1 MQGLVTVFGGTG
13 FIGRQVVRA
22 LARRGYRVRAA
33 ARNEGTG
40 YRLRMLG
47 DVGQIEVV
55 QANVR
60 NRASVERALE
70 GAEAVVNLVAV
81 MHESG
86 RQRFD
91 SLHTEGARTVAEV
104 AAAQGVSRF
113 IQVSA
118 IGADAGSQSKY
129 ARTKGEGE
137 AAVREVMPSAT
148 VIRPSIVFGPEDAF
162 FNRFGKMATLS
173 PVLPMVGAD
182 TEFQPIF
189 VGDLAAAIGNA
200 LVDPSTSGQT
210 YEVGGPA
217 IYSFRELMEIV
228 KRETGRG
235 AVLLPIPFALARMIG
250 KVGDIQA
257 RLMAPVLTS
266 DQILLLQTDN
276 VPAEGMPGLAELGVP
291 SPTPVEAVVSTYLY
305 RYRRGGQYAE
315 LPAPMLADS

>member
-1 MQGLVTVFGGTG
+1 MMQGLVTVFGGTG

-22 LARRGYRVRAA
+22 LAKRGYRVRAA

-60 NRASVERALE
+60 NRASVERALD

-104 AAAQGVSRF
+104 AAAQGLSRF

-118 IGADAGSQSKY
+118 IGADAGSESKY
-129 ARTKGEGE
+129 ARTKAEGE

-148 VIRPSIVFGPEDAF
+148 IIRPSIVFGPEDAF

-173 PVLPMVGAD
+173 PLLPMIGAD
-182 TEFQPIF
+182 TRFQPVF

-200 LVDPSTSGQT
+200 LADPATAGQT
-210 YEVGGPA
+210 YEVGGPQA
-217 IYSFRELMEIV
+217 YSFRELMEIV
-228 KRETGRG
+228 KRETGR
-235 AVLLPIPFALARMIG
+235 ASVLLPIPFALARMIG
-250 KVGDIQA
+250 KVGDIQSK
-257 RLMAPVLTS
+257 LMAPVLTS
-266 DQILLLQTDN
+266 DQVLLLQKDN
-276 VPAEGMPGLAELGVP
+276 VPAEGMPGLAELGVAN
-291 SPTPVEAVVSTYLY
+291 PTPVEAVVSTYLY

-315 LPAPMLADS
+315 LPAPMAAG